1 MSTTPIKSEFVE
13 VITDSTLLPTTNTE
27 PLTTV
32 TTERTVVDTSSD
44 SSSSTPE
51 SLTPQQLVNKYD
63 TLFTTHEMYHEFVKQ
78 KLDHWKDQT
87 EFRYFDS
94 VYQNHRRTKHTVKR
108 IREMAQALLEEADQL
123 QTTHNKQLTDLYSL
137 IPNITQ
143 PHLRKRLGKPELV
156 YPKPR
161 TQIMRQIPPTTL
173 PILPIP
179 TTSQQ
184 PGLSTSRPNPTPR
197 TTNTQRP
204 TIIRCFKC
212 HSPNHIKWHC
222 PRYRCQGCR
231 RLSPGHALRFCPDR
245 EYQPS
250 VSHYGNYEHD
260 YGTNFDGSN

>member
-13 VITDSTLLPTTNTE
+13 VITDSTLLLTTNTE

-32 TTERTVVDTSSD
+32 TTERTVVDTTSD
-44 SSSSTPE
+44 SSSSIPE
-51 SLTPQQLVNKYD
+51 SLTPQQLVLKYD

-94 VYQNHRRTKHTVKR
+94 VYQNHRRTKHTIKR

-123 QTTHNKQLTDLYSL
+123 QTTHNKQLTDLYSI

-143 PHLRKRLGKPELV
+143 PHLRKCLGKPELV

-161 TQIMRQIPPTTL
+161 TQIMRQIPPMTL
-173 PILPIP
+173 TVLPLP

-184 PGLSTSRPNPTPR
+184 PGLSTSRPYPTPR
-197 TTNTQRP
+197 TTNAQLP

-212 HSPNHIKWHC
+212 NSPNHIKWHC

-231 RLSPGHALRFCPDR
+231 QLSPGHAFRYCPDR
-245 EYQPS
+245 EYQPN